1 MRRFDARLQREL
13 KRTMS
18 GWHSRLAIGA
28 LFTVAVALALLGRPE
43 LAICVY
49 VATGFG
55 FSIVF
60 KEIYWRGQNA
70 EKKAKQI
77 A

>member
-1 MRRFDARLQREL
+1 LRRFDARLQREFR
-13 KRTMS
+13 RTMG
-18 GWHSRLAIGA
+18 GWHSRLVISA
-28 LFTVAVALALLGRPE
+28 LFTVAVALTLLGRLE

-55 FSIVF
+55 LSIVF

-70 EKKAKQI
+70 EKKAKQ
-77 A
+77 AA